1 MQLVGFTLILFV
13 ISCIMAATALSA
25 SFIWIGSKLAGIQT
39 ATFGKAFIS
48 ALLSSVAVWS
58 LTGYSAVYVGMESIS
73 VWLLGLAITV
83 GILKFVYTISWG
95 KAFIL
100 WIFTGIAHV
109 IVGIVVIALLIT
121 GAIVLVL

>member
-1 MQLVGFTLILFV
+1 MHLVGFTLILFV

-25 SFIWIGSKLAGIQT
+25 SFIWIGSKLAGIQK

-58 LTGYSAVYVGMESIS
+58 LTGYSAVYVGVESIS

-95 KAFIL
+95 KAFLL
-100 WIFTGIAHV
+100 WICTGIAHV
-109 IVGIVVIALLIT
+109 IVGVIVIALLIT
-121 GAIVLVL
+121 GVIVLVL

>member
-1 MQLVGFTLILFV
+1 MHLVGFTLILFV

-25 SFIWIGSKLAGIQT
+25 SFIWIGSKLAGIQK

-58 LTGYSAVYVGMESIS
+58 LTGYSAVYVGVESIS

-109 IVGIVVIALLIT
+109 IVGVIVIALLIT

>member
-25 SFIWIGSKLAGIQT
+25 SFIWIGSKLAGIQK

-58 LTGYSAVYVGMESIS
+58 LTGYSAVYVGVESIS

-83 GILKFVYTISWG
+83 GILKFVYSISWG

-109 IVGIVVIALLIT
+109 IVGIIVIALLIT
-121 GAIVLVL
+121 GAVVLVL

>member
-1 MQLVGFTLILFV
+1 MHLVGFTLILFV

-25 SFIWIGSKLAGIQT
+25 SFIWIGSKLAGIQK

-58 LTGYSAVYVGMESIS
+58 LTGYSAVYVGVESIS
-73 VWLLGLAITV
+73 VWLLGLAITI
-83 GILKFVYTISWG
+83 GILKFVYSISWG

-109 IVGIVVIALLIT
+109 IVGIIVIALVIT
-121 GAIVLVL
+121 GAVVLVL